1 MKHPAASDLDLLRD
15 RLLEIEKPASQLN
28 WARENPARAWKVRSH
43 TSIERGVVT
52 VDLHD
57 LGRKLAQ
64 RIVQICET
72 EGTRLQTGAVRF
84 VTGRGRHSVTGP
96 VLREVVGDALVGAC
110 KRHGWGMHAEGG
122 ARFILIIDPEKAPA
136 SATGSQ
142 TWPYWTAGLGFLG
155 LCFFLSPPL
164 GAGLSVV
171 ALLGFLA
178 TR

>member
-1 MKHPAASDLDLLRD
+1 MKPPVAHDLALLRD

-28 WARENPARAWKVRSH
+28 WARENPARAWKVNSH
-43 TSIERGVVT
+43 TTVERGVVT

-64 RIVQICET
+64 RIVQICEDQ
-72 EGTRLQTGAVRF
+72 GSSLQTGAVRF

-96 VLREVVGDALVGAC
+96 VLREVVGDALVKAC
-110 KRHGWGMHAEGG
+110 KRNSWGMHAEGG
-122 ARFILIIDPEKAPA
+122 ARFILIIDPERAPA

-142 TWPYWTAGLGFLG
+142 TWPYWAAGLGFLS

-164 GAGLSVV
+164 GAGLSVLG
-171 ALLGFLA
+171 LLGFLA